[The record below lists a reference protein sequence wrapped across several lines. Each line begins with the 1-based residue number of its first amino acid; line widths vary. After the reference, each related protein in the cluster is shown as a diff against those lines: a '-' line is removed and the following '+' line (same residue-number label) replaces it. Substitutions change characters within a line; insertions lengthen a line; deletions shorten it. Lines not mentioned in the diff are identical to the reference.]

1 MKVCMISGSFPGMK
15 CGVGDYTANLSRE
28 LAKDG
33 ICIDVITSCNPEIT
47 RKIENGSERLAITLY
62 PIMKS
67 WGLENTLLFLKQ
79 IRQLKPDIIHV
90 QYQSGIYH
98 DRELILLFPILARFV
113 FPGVPIIVTFHD
125 LQAPYILQRLLKSVS
140 EYILF
145 PWLVL
150 AHAVVVSNHI
160 DEKRLRQMVPWIK
173 TKIERIPV
181 GANLGVSTGGKKD
194 KVAIW
199 ARLGM
204 VNKAI
209 LISTFCNVV
218 FMNYIML
225 FKAMHS
231 LIKDGHNI
239 RLVVIGGI
247 PAKSLK
253 NDQLDKDYR
262 QRVDALVKKLE
273 ISEFLSYTGYLPPS
287 EVSAYLS
294 VSDLCVQLYWKGV
307 SNRNTTFSTIL
318 AHGLPTITTLGDEKP
333 EGLIDY
339 RNVIFVP
346 CGNLKALTI
355 ALTKLIDSPTL
366 RSKIGRNALRLFQ
379 ERYDWNKIA
388 GRIKELYG
396 WSFYRYRKKK
406 RWYL

>member
-1 MKVCMISGSFPGMK
+1 MKVCMISGSFPNMK

-33 ICIDVITSCNPEIT
+33 ICIDVITSHNLET
-47 RKIENGSERLAITLY
+47 TTKIENGSERLAITLH
-62 PIMKS
+62 PIMKN
-67 WGLENTLLFLKQ
+67 WGLENTLPLLER
-79 IRQLKPDIIHV
+79 IRQLNPDIIHV
-90 QYQSGIYH
+90 QYQRGTYYS
-98 DRELILLFPILARFV
+98 RELILIFPVLARFV
-113 FPGVPIIVTFHD
+113 FPDVPIIVTFHD

-140 EYILF
+140 EHILF
-145 PWLVL
+145 PWLIL
-150 AHAVVVSNHI
+150 ADGIIVSNHG
-160 DEKRLRQMVPWIK
+160 DSKRIRKMVPWVK
-173 TKIERIPV
+173 TKIRQIPV
-181 GANLGVSTGGKKD
+181 GANVGVSAGGKKD
-194 KVAIW
+194 KAAIR

-204 VNKAI
+204 VNGAI

-231 LIKDGHNI
+231 LIKDGYDL

-247 PAKSLK
+247 PAKSSK

-262 QRVDALVKKLE
+262 QRIGVLAKKLE

-294 VSDLCVQLYWKGV
+294 ASDLCVQLYWKGV
-307 SNRNTTFSTIL
+307 SNRNATFSTVL

-346 CGNLKALTI
+346 CDNVKALTI
-355 ALTKLIDSPTL
+355 ALGELIDSPAL
-366 RSKIGRNALRLFQ
+366 RSEIGRTALTLFQ

-388 GRIKELYG
+388 RSIEELYNS
-396 WSFYRYRKKK
+396 SFYRYKKK
-406 RWYL
+406 KG